1 MTDVDTTVAA
11 LRDRAVAFRDERD
24 WRQFHTPKDLTLAIA
39 AEAGELAEVFL
50 WKTPEE
56 VEAALAHPAQREHL
70 SEEMAD
76 VLLYLLCLAD
86 VAGVDLSQ
94 AVEAKLAINAARYPV
109 ERSRGSARKYTDL
122 T

>member
-56 VEAALAHPAQREHL
+56 VEEALADPEQREHL

-86 VAGVDLSQ
+86 VTGVDLSQ
-94 AVEAKLAINAARYPV
+94 AVEAKLAVNAARYPV